1 MDFLLYPGVLVR
13 NAILFL
19 ASALK
24 NPAAPGW
31 ITILLIATLGVC
43 FFRWRKLLT
52 KRKNAL
58 TTIINAIS
66 NNNDS
71 ISHQLLTLDNQFSQ
85 ESDSDA
91 QRSVNQAWFE
101 YRETMLTYGEGE
113 AIQVRNTVRP
123 QQFFNLEDLHFGAG
137 GWKIVPG
144 MFVSVG
150 LFLTF
155 LGLISA
161 LNSMTTSLDSG
172 GSAALE
178 GLLTIASAKF
188 IMSLMGLFCSI
199 IFTIVQRRDLS
210 AIETQIHRLNSLIE
224 KRLSY
229 ISLEDIA
236 QQQLQA
242 TIESREHFRLMGMEM
257 VAELGRPLREE
268 LPKAISD
275 SISQAITPVIEQVS
289 RLGNDGVGEMVES
302 LSARFSED
310 VGQALTQASDRI
322 SLAGDQIRMLAERMD
337 QSSGRMG
344 DEMEQAI
351 SRLGQAVDSLKEG
364 MASSTSQA
372 QQVLTQGTESLLS
385 TMNTTLQGIK
395 DNTSEGATAMREAA
409 DGMKQAAMGIR
420 EELETAAKQ
429 GAQAAHSQ
437 LKATTAESEQAI
449 NTSTQQ
455 IIHAFGQ
462 AATSI
467 NQTTE
472 QVSQKASEQL
482 LMPLNDIAHK
492 LTDVAQLV
500 TESSTQLRRTS
511 EGIKEGAQ
519 ATEQASGAFR
529 QSSQSLVNAADPVRA
544 MIERIENTT
553 RQLRDSTEHQLNAIA
568 HSAKAN
574 AESSATTLKAAQ
586 ETLGGQ
592 HKAIESTLLSLQS
605 VINSLKGQGQRLE
618 DIDITLGKAFEG
630 YQQQVQ
636 LSVDTLSTHV
646 KAMQAGLAPALD
658 TMREVVE
665 QAEEFMP
672 KQRRN

>member
-1 MDFLLYPGVLVR
+1 MDFLLYPGVVVR
-13 NAILFL
+13 NAILWL
-19 ASALK
+19 ASLLI

-31 ITILLIATLGVC
+31 VTITLVVTLVICLI
-43 FFRWRKLLT
+43 RWRNIMN
-52 KRKNAL
+52 KRKKAL
-58 TTIINAIS
+58 DAVITAI
-66 NNNDS
+66 DS
-71 ISHQLLTLDNQFSQ
+71 RTDNISDQLLALDNQFNQ
-85 ESDSDA
+85 ESSSA
-91 QRSVNQAWFE
+91 QQTSIRQAWFE
-101 YRETMLTYGEGE
+101 YRETMLSVGNGENLQ
-113 AIQVRNTVRP
+113 IHNTVRP

-137 GWKIVPG
+137 GWKVVPG

-161 LNSMTTSLDSG
+161 LNSMSTSLGNG

-210 AIETQIHRLNSLIE
+210 AVDVRVFRLNSLLE

-229 ISLEDIA
+229 ISLEYIA
-236 QQQLQA
+236 QQQLEA
-242 TIESREHFRLMGMEM
+242 TIESREHFRLLGMEM
-257 VAELGRPLREE
+257 VAELGRPLRED
-268 LPKAISD
+268 LPKVISE

-302 LSARFSED
+302 LSTRFSND

-344 DEMEQAI
+344 DEMEQVI
-351 SRLGQAVDSLKEG
+351 SRLGQAVESLTEG
-364 MASSTSQA
+364 MASSAGQA
-372 QQVLTQGTESLLS
+372 RELLTQGTESLLS
-385 TMNTTLQGIK
+385 TMNITLQGIK
-395 DNTSEGATAMREAA
+395 DNTSDGANAMREAA
-409 DGMKQAAMGIR
+409 EGMKMAAVGIR
-420 EELETAAKQ
+420 EELETAARQ
-429 GAQAAHSQ
+429 GSEAARLQFKTTTTESQQAISLSTRDIIQSIDQAANS
-437 LKATTAESEQAI
+437 
-449 NTSTQQ
+449 
-455 IIHAFGQ
+455 IH
-462 AATSI
+462 
-467 NQTTE
+467 QTTH

-482 LMPLNDIAHK
+482 LIPLDEIAHK
-492 LTDVAQLV
+492 LKDVVKLV
-500 TESSTQLRRTS
+500 SESGTQLRRSS

-519 ATEQASGAFR
+519 ATEQASRAF
-529 QSSQSLVNAADPVRA
+529 QESIQSLVTAADPVRA
-544 MIERIENTT
+544 MVERIENMT
-553 RQLRDSTEHQLNAIA
+553 RQLRDSTENQLSTIA
-568 HSAKAN
+568 YSAKAN
-574 AESSATTLKAAQ
+574 AESSAVALKSAQ

-618 DIDITLGKAFEG
+618 DIDITLGKAFES

-636 LSVDTLSTHV
+636 LSVDTLSAHV
-646 KAMQAGLAPALD
+646 KNMQDGLTPALD

>member
-1 MDFLLYPGVLVR
+1 M
-13 NAILFL
+13 N
-19 ASALK
+19 
-24 NPAAPGW
+24 
-31 ITILLIATLGVC
+31 
-43 FFRWRKLLT
+43 
-52 KRKNAL
+52 KRKKAL
-58 TTIINAIS
+58 DAVITAI
-66 NNNDS
+66 DS
-71 ISHQLLTLDNQFSQ
+71 RTDNISDQLLALDNQFNQ
-85 ESDSDA
+85 ESSSA
-91 QRSVNQAWFE
+91 QQTSIRQAWFE
-101 YRETMLTYGEGE
+101 YRETMLSVGNGENLQ
-113 AIQVRNTVRP
+113 IHNTVRP

-137 GWKIVPG
+137 GWKVVPG

-161 LNSMTTSLDSG
+161 LNSMSTSLGNG

-210 AIETQIHRLNSLIE
+210 AVDVRVFRLNSLLE

-229 ISLEDIA
+229 ISLEYIA
-236 QQQLQA
+236 QQQLEA
-242 TIESREHFRLMGMEM
+242 TIESREHFRLLGMEM
-257 VAELGRPLREE
+257 VAELGRPLRED
-268 LPKAISD
+268 LPKVISE

-302 LSARFSED
+302 LSTRFSND

-344 DEMEQAI
+344 DEMEQVI
-351 SRLGQAVDSLKEG
+351 SRLGQAVESLTEG
-364 MASSTSQA
+364 MASSAGQA
-372 QQVLTQGTESLLS
+372 RELLTQGTESLLS
-385 TMNTTLQGIK
+385 TMNITLQGIK
-395 DNTSEGATAMREAA
+395 DNTSDGANAMREAA
-409 DGMKQAAMGIR
+409 EGMKMAAVGIR
-420 EELETAAKQ
+420 EELETAARQ
-429 GAQAAHSQ
+429 GSEAARLQFKTTTTESQQAISLSTRDIIQSIDQAANS
-437 LKATTAESEQAI
+437 
-449 NTSTQQ
+449 
-455 IIHAFGQ
+455 IH
-462 AATSI
+462 
-467 NQTTE
+467 QTTH

-482 LMPLNDIAHK
+482 LIPLDEIAHK
-492 LTDVAQLV
+492 LKDVVKLV
-500 TESSTQLRRTS
+500 SESGTQLRRSS

-519 ATEQASGAFR
+519 ATEQASRAF
-529 QSSQSLVNAADPVRA
+529 QESSQSLVTAADPVRA
-544 MIERIENTT
+544 MVERIENMT
-553 RQLRDSTEHQLNAIA
+553 RQLRDSTENQLSTIA
-568 HSAKAN
+568 YSAKAN
-574 AESSATTLKAAQ
+574 AESSAVALKSAQ

-618 DIDITLGKAFEG
+618 DIDITLGKAFES

-636 LSVDTLSTHV
+636 LSVDTLSAHV
-646 KAMQAGLAPALD
+646 KNMQDGLTPALD

>member
-1 MDFLLYPGVLVR
+1 MDFLLYPGVVVR
-13 NAILFL
+13 NAILWL
-19 ASALK
+19 ASLLI

-31 ITILLIATLGVC
+31 VTITLVVTLVICLI
-43 FFRWRKLLT
+43 RWRNIMN
-52 KRKNAL
+52 KRKKAL
-58 TTIINAIS
+58 DAVITAI
-66 NNNDS
+66 DS
-71 ISHQLLTLDNQFSQ
+71 RTDNISDQLLALDNQFNQ
-85 ESDSDA
+85 ESSSA
-91 QRSVNQAWFE
+91 QQTSIRQAWFE
-101 YRETMLTYGEGE
+101 YRETMLSVGNGENLQ
-113 AIQVRNTVRP
+113 IHNTVRP

-137 GWKIVPG
+137 GWKVVPG

-161 LNSMTTSLDSG
+161 LNSMSTSLGNG

-210 AIETQIHRLNSLIE
+210 AVDVRVFRLNSLLE

-229 ISLEDIA
+229 ISLEYIA
-236 QQQLQA
+236 QQQLEA
-242 TIESREHFRLMGMEM
+242 TIESREHFRLLGMEM
-257 VAELGRPLREE
+257 VAELGRPLRED
-268 LPKAISD
+268 LPKVISE

-302 LSARFSED
+302 LSTRFSND

-344 DEMEQAI
+344 DEMEQVI
-351 SRLGQAVDSLKEG
+351 SRLGQAVESLTEG
-364 MASSTSQA
+364 MASSAGQA
-372 QQVLTQGTESLLS
+372 RELLTQGTESLLS
-385 TMNTTLQGIK
+385 TMNITLQGIK
-395 DNTSEGATAMREAA
+395 DNTSDGANAMREAA
-409 DGMKQAAMGIR
+409 EGMKMAAVGIR
-420 EELETAAKQ
+420 EELETAARQ
-429 GAQAAHSQ
+429 GSEAARLQFKTTTTESQQAISLSTRDIIQSIDQAANS
-437 LKATTAESEQAI
+437 
-449 NTSTQQ
+449 
-455 IIHAFGQ
+455 IH
-462 AATSI
+462 
-467 NQTTE
+467 QTTH

-482 LMPLNDIAHK
+482 LIPLDEIAHK
-492 LTDVAQLV
+492 LKDVVKLV
-500 TESSTQLRRTS
+500 SESGTQLRRSS

-519 ATEQASGAFR
+519 ATEQASRAF
-529 QSSQSLVNAADPVRA
+529 QESSQSLVTAADPVRA
-544 MIERIENTT
+544 MVERIENMT
-553 RQLRDSTEHQLNAIA
+553 RQLRDSTENQLSTIA
-568 HSAKAN
+568 YSAKAN
-574 AESSATTLKAAQ
+574 AESSAVALKSAQ

-618 DIDITLGKAFEG
+618 DIDITLGKAFES

-636 LSVDTLSTHV
+636 LSVDTLSAHV
-646 KAMQAGLAPALD
+646 KNMQDGLTPALD